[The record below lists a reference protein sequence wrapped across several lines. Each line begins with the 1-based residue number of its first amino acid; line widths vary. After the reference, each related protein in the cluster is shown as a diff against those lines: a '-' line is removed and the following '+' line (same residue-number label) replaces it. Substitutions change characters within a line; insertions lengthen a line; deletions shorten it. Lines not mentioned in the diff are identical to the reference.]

1 MLRTIGFI
9 SLLTLAA
16 PAIADGPNYNYI
28 EGSYQR
34 VTLDD
39 GFIDIDGDGFGIGG
53 SVGIADNWQLIG
65 GYNSTDFDFGIDLDQ
80 LLIGG
85 GFHTALTPNTDFVA
99 NLAYIRL
106 DASALGQSFDDDGYA
121 ASIGVRSMV
130 SDKFELAGFV
140 QYADLSDSGNDTSV
154 RGEAWYSFTQ
164 SFAVGLNVGTADDVL
179 TYGIGARVYFGN

>member
-1 MLRTIGFI
+1 MLRSISVI
-9 SLLTLAA
+9 SLLILAA
-16 PAIADGPNYNYI
+16 PAMADGPNYNYI

-39 GFIDIDGDGFGIGG
+39 GFIDVDGDGFGIGG
-53 SVGIADNWQLIG
+53 SVGIGDNWQLIG
-65 GYNSTDFDFGIDLDQ
+65 GYNTTDFDFGVELDQ
-80 LLIGG
+80 LVIGG

-121 ASIGVRSMV
+121 ARIGVRSMV
-130 SDKFELAGFV
+130 SENLELAGFV

-154 RGEAWYSFTQ
+154 SAAAWYSFTQ
-164 SFAVGLNVGTADDVL
+164 NFAVGLNVGTAEDVL